1 MVPAHESAFEP
12 ETPAPPPA
20 VYARAGRS
28 ALTVFFLS
36 GMLMS
41 FPGAILPAWGY
52 HLKDDFMVVGY
63 YFLAMG
69 LGILISVQAGPVL
82 LAWKD
87 VRTVLTGSAGL
98 AGLSFLWLA
107 LTSPPAH
114 WPWRMAGLV
123 LMGISAGLLNSA
135 AFQAIS
141 TFYEQDK
148 AATVNLAGVM
158 FGLGCLTT
166 ALMVSTTFYVYAV
179 GSILLLMG
187 LVPSFAAG
195 LYWKARFPV
204 PVLHS
209 QQRWREVWADVKSPG
224 AVMFSLLLFFQF
236 GNEWTVAGWL
246 TIFLVQRVGVS
257 PDSSLMMLAAF
268 WFSLLAGRIV
278 AQALLSRMGHGKLL
292 MGSATSALFGC
303 LILIAT
309 NNRFGAWTGLLL
321 LGGGFAMI
329 YPLVVEKIGHRFPN
343 YHPGFFNGIFSFG
356 ITGGLLAPWLV
367 GYLAQDLGI
376 WVVMAVPLIG
386 TFMVFL
392 LLILLWVE
400 ALLTASGAGGR
411 G

>member
-1 MVPAHESAFEP
+1 MSDVPAPSAL
-12 ETPAPPPA
+12 
-20 VYARAGRS
+20 YAQAGRS

-69 LGILISVQAGPVL
+69 LGILISVKAGSLL

-87 VRTVLTGSAGL
+87 VRTALICSAGL
-98 AGLSFLWLA
+98 AGFSFLWLA
-107 LTSPPAH
+107 FTSPPSH
-114 WPWRMAGLV
+114 WLWRVAGLM
-123 LMGISAGLLNSA
+123 LMGTSAGLLNSA
-135 AFQAIS
+135 AFQSIS

-158 FGLGCLTT
+158 FGLGCLAT
-166 ALMVSTTFYVYAV
+166 ALLVSTTFYVYTV
-179 GSILLLMG
+179 GSMLLLMG
-187 LVPSFAAG
+187 LVPGFAAG
-195 LYWKARFPV
+195 LYWRARFPV
-204 PVLHS
+204 PVHHS
-209 QQRWREVWADVKSPG
+209 KQPWREVWADVKSPG

-257 PDSSLMMLAAF
+257 PDSSLLMLASF

-278 AQALLSRMGHGKLL
+278 AQALLPRVGHGKLL
-292 MGSATSALFGC
+292 MASATSALFGC

-309 NNRFGAWTGLLL
+309 NNQFGAWIGLLL
-321 LGGGFAMI
+321 LGSGFAMI

-356 ITGGLLAPWLV
+356 ITGGLLAPCLV
-367 GYLAQDLGI
+367 GLLAQDFGI
-376 WVVMAVPLIG
+376 WVVMALPLIG

-392 LLILLWVE
+392 LLLLLWVE
-400 ALLTASGAGGR
+400 AILSASGTGLQS
-411 G
+411 

>member
-1 MVPAHESAFEP
+1 
-12 ETPAPPPA
+12 
-20 VYARAGRS
+20 
-28 ALTVFFLS
+28 
-36 GMLMS
+36 MS

-69 LGILISVQAGPVL
+69 LGILISVKAGSLL

-87 VRTVLTGSAGL
+87 VRTALTCSAGL
-98 AGLSFLWLA
+98 AGFSFLWLA
-107 LTSPPAH
+107 FTSPPSH
-114 WPWRMAGLV
+114 WLWRVAGLM
-123 LMGISAGLLNSA
+123 LMGTSAGLLNSA
-135 AFQAIS
+135 AFQSIS

-158 FGLGCLTT
+158 FGLGCLAT
-166 ALMVSTTFYVYAV
+166 ALLVSTTFYVYTV
-179 GSILLLMG
+179 GSMLLLMG
-187 LVPSFAAG
+187 LVPGFAAG
-195 LYWKARFPV
+195 LYWRARFPV
-204 PVLHS
+204 PVHHS
-209 QQRWREVWADVKSPG
+209 KQPWREVWADVKSPG

-257 PDSSLMMLAAF
+257 PDSSLLMLASF

-278 AQALLSRMGHGKLL
+278 AQALLPRVGHGKLL
-292 MGSATSALFGC
+292 MASATSALFGC

-309 NNRFGAWTGLLL
+309 NNQFGAWIGLLL
-321 LGGGFAMI
+321 LGSGFAMI

-356 ITGGLLAPWLV
+356 ITGGLLAPCLV
-367 GYLAQDLGI
+367 GLLAQDFGI
-376 WVVMAVPLIG
+376 WVVMALPLIG

-392 LLILLWVE
+392 LLLLLWVE
-400 ALLTASGAGGR
+400 AILSASGTGLQS
-411 G
+411 